1 MDNKPGQA
9 YRRLWLYA
17 GIAMA
22 LGAVAMPVLNPD
34 LFWHLSAARY
44 MVHNLRL
51 PSADFLSWTEYGAPW
66 KDFEWLTQLL
76 WYAVYSAAGIKG
88 LFVFKT
94 ALLATSFPLLYL
106 ALPRNIGKEVAFIAL
121 PLWGLA
127 LMANSDL
134 RPENFSVLFFAA
146 LLWKLETARRNGG
159 TWPRGPAGLAGLALL
174 FALWANLHAGFAFGL
189 LLLASYAAGG
199 LERTGPKAPLLA
211 LGAAFSG
218 TLLNPW
224 GIGLYS
230 VLYKHAVQSAALSR
244 YLSEWEPPSLLIPWH
259 WPFTALLAGA
269 AALLLLRYRRSRRV
283 PPEHLLTLAWLAF
296 EALSHTRHIVFFSMA
311 AVVFSFDAAASLWEP
326 ARLIRTWRWLAVLAA
341 VYLSAVVWPRYLS
354 FRTSIGGEAAGAA
367 AYLEANKAL
376 LGGRRLYNPWTWGG
390 YLGWALA
397 PDYQVFTD
405 GRYIFHKYL
414 VPESEAMKDQYAW
427 EKFSDQEN
435 FGLALFRRDY
445 QMLPYGQRTG
455 GGMAKIM
462 RPSYLLFMPA
472 GKWALV
478 YWDAFSVLFARRGG
492 PLPPEFRILRPDDFG
507 SAELKLCD
515 GAVGKEAAEGELK
528 DYYKA
533 AAGAPSTREA
543 DYFRDWLKG
552 FPGSCPPRVN
562 RPAAPDGQASR

>member
-1 MDNKPGQA
+1 MAKRPPPA
-9 YRRLWLYA
+9 SARLWLYA
-17 GIAMA
+17 GIALA

-94 ALLATSFPLLYL
+94 ALLAASFPPLWL
-106 ALPRNIGKEVAFIAL
+106 ALPRSVRKETAFIAL
-121 PLWGLA
+121 PLLGLA

-146 LLWKLETARRNGG
+146 LLWKLESARRSGE
-159 TWPRGPAGLAGLALL
+159 TWPRGPAGLFGLALL

-199 LERTGPKAPLLA
+199 LRRTGLKAPLLSI
-211 LGAAFSG
+211 GAAFAG

-224 GIGLYS
+224 GFGLYP
-230 VLYKHAVQSAALSR
+230 VLLQHAEQSAALSR
-244 YLSEWEPPSLLIPWH
+244 YLSEWAPPSLLIPWH
-259 WPFTALLAGA
+259 WPFAVLLVVA
-269 AALLLLRYRRSRRV
+269 AALAALRYLRLRRV
-283 PPEHLLTLAWLAF
+283 PFEHLLTLAWLAF

-311 AVVFSFDAAASLWEP
+311 AVIFSFDAAAALWEP
-326 ARLIRTWRWLAVLAA
+326 ARLVRTGRWLAVLAA
-341 VYLSAVVWPRYLS
+341 VYLSFVVWPRYLS
-354 FRTSIGGEAAGAA
+354 FRTSMGGEAAGAA
-367 AYLEANKAL
+367 AYLEANKGL
-376 LGGRRLYNPWTWGG
+376 LAGRRLYNPWTWGG
-390 YLGWALA
+390 YLGWALS
-397 PDYQVFTD
+397 PDYKVFTD

-414 VPESEAMKDQYAW
+414 VPESEAMADQYAW
-427 EKFSDQEN
+427 ERYADKEG

-445 QMLPYGQRTG
+445 RMLPYGQKAG
-455 GGMAKIM
+455 GKVVKVM
-462 RPSYLLFMPA
+462 RPSYLLSMPP

-492 PLPPEFRILRPDDFG
+492 ALPPEFRLLRPDDFG
-507 SAELKLCD
+507 SAELKLCS
-515 GAVGKEAAEGELK
+515 GAAGKEAAEAELK

-543 DYFRDWLKG
+543 DYFRGWLNG
-552 FPGSCPPRVN
+552 FPGSCRPRVS
-562 RPAAPDGQASR
+562 RASR